1 MMRLLLGL
9 VVVEFAGSSTLGA
22 RPSGQ
27 VLMGQ
32 IDVHFFGDQ
41 LQVHGSH
48 APGALDAQDAA
59 VKLTAF
65 HGDWMGYTP
74 YGCIAPAPP
83 GGCTRGGSAERFET
97 PLVGGAARSW
107 RLGGNPP
114 TPAFPRR
121 GQRGRGRVKFRA
133 PHAN

>member
-1 MMRLLLGL
+1 MVIGWR
-9 VVVEFAGSSTLGA
+9 
-22 RPSGQ
+22 
-27 VLMGQ
+27 
-32 IDVHFFGDQ
+32 
-41 LQVHGSH
+41 
-48 APGALDAQDAA
+48 
-59 VKLTAF
+59 
-65 HGDWMGYTP
+65 YTP

-121 GQRGRGRVKFRA
+121 GKRERGRFKFRA
-133 PHAN
+133 PQANYQRGCPGNLSSDGHPRKSLQPLKSRNSQKTWTAPHNTV